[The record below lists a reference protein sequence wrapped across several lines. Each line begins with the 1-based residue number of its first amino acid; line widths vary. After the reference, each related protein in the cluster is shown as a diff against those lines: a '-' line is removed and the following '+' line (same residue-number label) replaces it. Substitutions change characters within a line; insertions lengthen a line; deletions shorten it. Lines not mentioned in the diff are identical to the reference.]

1 MFNTQSS
8 AAANKLSQDQL
19 LLRINGILPDI
30 ATLGSIEKSEKSEPE
45 VKRLGTSNKYF
56 LFFICHGKGN

>member
-8 AAANKLSQDQL
+8 AIANKLSQDQL

-30 ATLGSIEKSEKSEPE
+30 ATLGSIEKSERAAE
-45 VKRLGTSNKYF
+45 VKRLGTSQKYF

>member
-1 MFNTQSS
+1 MLNTQSS
-8 AAANKLSQDQL
+8 AAAKKLSQDQL

-30 ATLGSIEKSEKSEPE
+30 ATLGSVEKSERAAE
-45 VKRLGTSNKYF
+45 VKRLGTSKKYF

>member
-1 MFNTQSS
+1 MLNTQSS
-8 AAANKLSQDQL
+8 AAAKKLSQDQL

-30 ATLGSIEKSEKSEPE
+30 ATLGSVEKSEKSSRS
-45 VKRLGTSNKYF
+45 KTAWNKYKYF